1 MEASDSHTLCKCAAA
16 RLKLIACV
24 VLDLKLTQAV
34 VLIIYNLKTSFY
46 NDIIYLNKF
55 IFYQYWWLICQY
67 QLVVN
72 MNCLVGF

>member
-1 MEASDSHTLCKCAAA
+1 MEASDSHTLCKCAAV

-34 VLIIYNLKTSFY
+34 VLIIYNLRTSFY

>member
-16 RLKLIACV
+16 GLKLVACV

-55 IFYQYWWLICQY
+55 IFYQY
-67 QLVVN
+67 
-72 MNCLVGF
+72 

>member
-1 MEASDSHTLCKCAAA
+1 MEASDSHTLCKCAAV

-34 VLIIYNLKTSFY
+34 VLIIYNLKTPFY

-55 IFYQYWWLICQY
+55 LFYQYWWLICQY

-72 MNCLVGF
+72 MNFLVGF

>member
-1 MEASDSHTLCKCAAA
+1 MEASDSHTLCKCAAV

-72 MNCLVGF
+72 MNCLIGF

>member
-46 NDIIYLNKF
+46 NDIIYLNW
-55 IFYQYWWLICQY
+55 IAW
-67 QLVVN
+67 
-72 MNCLVGF
+72 

>member
-1 MEASDSHTLCKCAAA
+1 MEASDSHTLRECAAA

>member
-1 MEASDSHTLCKCAAA
+1 MEASDSHTLCKCAAV

-55 IFYQYWWLICQY
+55 FFFISTDD
-67 QLVVN
+67 
-72 MNCLVGF
+72 

>member
-1 MEASDSHTLCKCAAA
+1 MEASDSHTLCKCAAV

-55 IFYQYWWLICQY
+55 FFLSVLMINLSISISC
-67 QLVVN
+67 
-72 MNCLVGF
+72 

>member
-1 MEASDSHTLCKCAAA
+1 MEASDSHTLCECAAA

-34 VLIIYNLKTSFY
+34 VLIIYSLKTSFY